1 MADYTT
7 NTGVMK
13 REIFKFTEKISE
25 GMARPFQKFAADMC
39 YGAMASK
46 SCLISEM
53 AQALQ
58 EDTQKMNTIER
69 LARHLGEGIPE
80 TVRDNRGRATG
91 KICPSESA
99 QPGVG
104 TVKPEQQRTVPGRRG

>member
-13 REIFKFTEKISE
+13 REIFKFTQKISE
-25 GMARPFQKFAADMC
+25 GMARPFQKFAADVC
-39 YGAMASK
+39 CGAMASK

-58 EDTQKMNTIER
+58 EDTQK
-69 LARHLGEGIPE
+69 LPF
-80 TVRDNRGRATG
+80 
-91 KICPSESA
+91 
-99 QPGVG
+99 
-104 TVKPEQQRTVPGRRG
+104 

>member
-13 REIFKFTEKISE
+13 REIFKFTQKISE
-25 GMARPFQKFAADMC
+25 GMARPFQKFAADVC

-46 SCLISEM
+46 SSLISEM

-58 EDTQKMNTIER
+58 EDTQK
-69 LARHLGEGIPE
+69 LPF
-80 TVRDNRGRATG
+80 
-91 KICPSESA
+91 
-99 QPGVG
+99 
-104 TVKPEQQRTVPGRRG
+104 